1 LIPRRTP
8 PYREHAMLID
18 CNECH
23 YRISDQAANCPR
35 CGAPTAYP
43 LRDVVAKPS
52 GVHKSR
58 ALAILLA
65 IFLGGIGAHKFYLER
80 PGEGLFYLL
89 FCWTFIPQLVA
100 LIDCVAY
107 AAMSESKFQKVYG
120 AGRLV
125 RS

>member
-1 LIPRRTP
+1 
-8 PYREHAMLID
+8 MLID

-107 AAMSESKFQKVYG
+107 AALSEAKFQQVYG

-125 RS
+125 KVAR